1 MKLHGFEVG
10 EAVEEGPGVA
20 ADPEINSV
28 TQRQQARHAQQEIKP
43 AAGKGEISA

>member
-20 ADPEINSV
+20 ADLEIDGV
-28 TQRQQARHAQQEIKP
+28 TQRQQARRAQQEIKP
-43 AAGKGEISA
+43 EAGKGENSP